1 MSIHHH
7 KFIILGSYT
16 ANVLG
21 QVRGLGERGI
31 RPYGVLI
38 HKNTF
43 RIDKSKY
50 WAKVYSAET
59 IEEGLDIVLR
69 VFGNEDVKPFLYTDR
84 DDVMG
89 LLDRRFDDLKDKFY
103 FWNAGKQGQLNKY
116 LNKEEQLRL
125 AEECGMRIPQT
136 EVVKVGEMPKHL
148 NYPIFTKAKDSL
160 NPYWKGNAFICY
172 NEEDLKRAYSV
183 MDIKEIMLQEYIVK
197 KDEHPIEG
205 ISLNGGKQI
214 KLLIKS
220 VNYRLTKDS
229 YGIFRHLEP
238 FCDNELEEKIRK
250 FIQSINY
257 TGIFEIEFII
267 DKSGMAYFLETN
279 YRITQYNYGYTRFGV
294 NFPLLFA
301 NSILKGQI
309 DTDEIKYT
317 DIRPFNVMSE
327 LEDFRI
333 SCLHGDV
340 SLWQW
345 IKDVRHTHCFSF
357 YASNDKKPFFWT
369 LWEKAANGIKK
380 KIYRFIR

>member
-1 MSIHHH
+1 MDIYNH

-21 QVRGLGERGI
+21 QARSLGERGI
-31 RPYGVLI
+31 RPYGILI
-38 HKNTF
+38 NKNTF

-50 WAKVYSAET
+50 WKKTYDANS
-59 IEEGLDIVLR
+59 IEEGLDIIR
-69 VFGNEDVKPFLYTDR
+69 REFGNEEQKPFLYTDR

-148 NYPIFTKAKDSL
+148 KYPIFTKAKDSL
-160 NPYWKGNAFICY
+160 NPYWKGNAFICH

-197 KDEHPIEG
+197 QDEHPIEG
-205 ISLNGGKQI
+205 ISLNGGKVI

-238 FCDNELEEKIRK
+238 FCDDELEKKIKK

-267 DKSGMAYFLETN
+267 HKNGMAYFLETN
-279 YRITQYNYGYTRFGV
+279 YRITQYNYGYTKFGV

-301 NSILKGQI
+301 KSILKGQI
-309 DTDEIKYT
+309 DTDEIKIT

-345 IKDVRHTHCFSF
+345 LKDVRHTHCFSF

-369 LWEKAANGIKK
+369 LWEKATNSFKK
-380 KIYRFIR
+380 KIYSFSR

>member
-1 MSIHHH
+1 MTIHQH

-50 WAKVYSAET
+50 WAKVFEAET
-59 IEEGLDIVLR
+59 IEEGLNIVLR
-69 VFGNEDVKPFLYTDR
+69 EFGNEDVKPFLYTDR
-84 DDVMG
+84 DDVIG

-197 KDEHPIEG
+197 
-205 ISLNGGKQI
+205 
-214 KLLIKS
+214 
-220 VNYRLTKDS
+220 
-229 YGIFRHLEP
+229 
-238 FCDNELEEKIRK
+238 DNELPIECI
-250 FIQSINY
+250 SINGGNDICMLGRTFY
-257 TGIFEIEFII
+257 YRTPQDSFGTFKHVEPFMDPALEQKIKAFIRQIGFTGPFEIEFLI
-267 DKSGMAYFLETN
+267 DKNGTLYFLETN
-279 YRITQYNYGYTRFGV
+279 FRIAQQNYAYAKLG
-294 NFPLLFA
+294 A
-301 NSILKGQI
+301 NIPFLYALSTLKG
-309 DTDEIKYT
+309 EIAREEIQYIPSRKAT
-317 DIRPFNVMSE
+317 LMQEF
-327 LEDFRI
+327 EDLKE
-333 SCLHGDV
+333 SCLHGDI

-345 IKDVRHTHCFSF
+345 LKDVRHTDCFS
-357 YASNDKKPFFWT
+357 YYSSSDILPFIMT
-369 LWEKAANGIKK
+369 LWAKVLNTLN
-380 KIYRFIR
+380 KITKR